1 VDSLAPKEEH
11 LTKGKGEHLIKE
23 MTTWTPS
30 PVDRHSAPLVLIVLI
45 NWNSFEETQAAVE
58 SVLRMD
64 YPRFR
69 VLIIDNGSK
78 DHSVSQLR
86 EITGDRVELTES
98 PENTGYTGGCNL
110 GIERA
115 LSMGA
120 QYIWLLNN
128 DAIVERDVLSSLVA
142 TAERDVRIG
151 LVTPRIAT
159 LNGERI
165 TFAGGVIS
173 IKNSLY
179 NETSDPVIA
188 AEWAAQYPEAGL
200 VIGTAMLVRAELVR
214 RIGTLDTSFFA
225 YFEDIDYSAR
235 SAAAGFRNVVDSNS
249 IVRHLEKNRNTK
261 PLEIKPHYWYYM
273 ARNES
278 RFWRKHLGLAKSL
291 KLTWDSCNGFLR
303 HFNCLGSRPES
314 RDAILV
320 GLWDG
325 WRNRSGQYNPNR
337 RMPAI
342 PSALVRFY
350 SRRGA
355 LQPASSLAAENP
367 AGGAEESL
375 LEEERDSIKA

>member
-1 VDSLAPKEEH
+1 
-11 LTKGKGEHLIKE
+11 

-30 PVDRHSAPLVLIVLI
+30 SVDRQNAPLVLIVLI

-58 SVLRMD
+58 SVLRMN
-64 YPRFR
+64 YPNFR

-86 EITGDRVELTES
+86 EFTGDRVDLLES
-98 PENTGYTGGCNL
+98 PENMGYTGGCNL
-110 GIERA
+110 GFEQA
-115 LSMGA
+115 LRMGA

-128 DAIVERDVLSSLVA
+128 DAIVGRDVLSSLVA
-142 TAERDVRIG
+142 TAERSERIG

-173 IKNSLY
+173 IKDQFY
-179 NETSDPVIA
+179 NETSDPVVA
-188 AEWAAQYPEAGL
+188 AEWAAQHPEAGL
-200 VIGTAMLVRAELVR
+200 VIGTAMLVKAELVR
-214 RIGTLDTSFFA
+214 RIGMLDTTFFA

-249 IVRHLEKNRNTK
+249 VVRHFEKNRNTK

-278 RFWRKHLGLAKSL
+278 RFWRKHLGLSQSL
-291 KLTWDSCNGFLR
+291 KLSWYSCNGFLR
-303 HFNCLGSRPES
+303 HFNRLHRRPES
-314 RDAILV
+314 KVAILS

-325 WRNRSGQYNPNR
+325 WRGHSGPYNPNR
-337 RMPAI
+337 HMPAI
-342 PSALVRFY
+342 PSAMVRLY
-350 SRRGA
+350 SMRSA
-355 LQPASSLAAENP
+355 LQPTSSLTTEVGAVE
-367 AGGAEESL
+367 AGEPL
-375 LEEERDSIKA
+375 IEEERDSIEA